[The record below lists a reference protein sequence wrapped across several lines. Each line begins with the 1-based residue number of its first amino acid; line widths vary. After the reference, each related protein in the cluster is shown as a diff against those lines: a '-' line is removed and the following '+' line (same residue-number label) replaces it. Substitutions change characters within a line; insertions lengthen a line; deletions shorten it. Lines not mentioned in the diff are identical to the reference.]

1 MKNTVA
7 VVIPVYNRAEGVRNA
22 VDSVLAQTRAP
33 QEVIVVDDGSTDDTF
48 QVLSSYGQ
56 KIKALRQRNQG
67 VSAARNRGVAAAQS
81 EWIAFLD
88 ADDIWHKDKL
98 EKQIAFI
105 RENPTVQIVQTDEV
119 WIRRGRRVNPMKK
132 HQKHDG
138 NIFEHC
144 LPLCCVTVCSVIM
157 KKELFEKVGGFD
169 EELPACEDYDLWL
182 RIAKDTPIYLMRE
195 KLLTHYVGHA
205 GQLSNKYW
213 GMDRFRVYA
222 LEKLIRKGL
231 STEQKRSVKRELYKK
246 CSILANGAWKRR
258 KYGRWMYYTVKKSK
272 YQKYKG

>member
-132 HQKHDG
+132 TS
-138 NIFEHC
+138 E
-144 LPLCCVTVCSVIM
+144 T
-157 KKELFEKVGGFD
+157 
-169 EELPACEDYDLWL
+169 
-182 RIAKDTPIYLMRE
+182 
-195 KLLTHYVGHA
+195 
-205 GQLSNKYW
+205 
-213 GMDRFRVYA
+213 
-222 LEKLIRKGL
+222 
-231 STEQKRSVKRELYKK
+231 
-246 CSILANGAWKRR
+246 
-258 KYGRWMYYTVKKSK
+258 
-272 YQKYKG
+272 